1 MLEFLDEGHKVKVT
15 LQFRGRE
22 MAHPE
27 LGSKILDAVIEQLG
41 PIAKVDTSARLEGRN
56 MTMVLSPDKKAAK
69 RPVSPKPAT
78 TKPISANPTPI
89 KQDNS
94 IMTTETE
101 PQNAKDENI
110 QDSQEA
116 I

>member
-1 MLEFLDEGHKVKVT
+1 
-15 LQFRGRE
+15 
-22 MAHPE
+22 
-27 LGSKILDAVIEQLG
+27 
-41 PIAKVDTSARLEGRN
+41 

-69 RPVSPKPAT
+69 RPASPKPAV
-78 TKPISANPTPI
+78 TKPKTVIQTPI

-94 IMTTETE
+94 IKTTETE

-116 I
+116 V

>member
-1 MLEFLDEGHKVKVT
+1 
-15 LQFRGRE
+15 
-22 MAHPE
+22 
-27 LGSKILDAVIEQLG
+27 
-41 PIAKVDTSARLEGRN
+41 

-69 RPVSPKPAT
+69 RPASPKPAG
-78 TKPISANPTPI
+78 TKPTTVITTPI

-94 IMTTETE
+94 ITTTETE

>member
-1 MLEFLDEGHKVKVT
+1 
-15 LQFRGRE
+15 
-22 MAHPE
+22 
-27 LGSKILDAVIEQLG
+27 LDAVIEQLG

-78 TKPISANPTPI
+78 TKSISTNPTPI

-94 IMTTETE
+94 ITTTETE

>member
-1 MLEFLDEGHKVKVT
+1 
-15 LQFRGRE
+15 
-22 MAHPE
+22 
-27 LGSKILDAVIEQLG
+27 
-41 PIAKVDTSARLEGRN
+41 
-56 MTMVLSPDKKAAK
+56 MVLSPDKKAAK
-69 RPVSPKPAT
+69 RPASPKPAA
-78 TKPISANPTPI
+78 TKPTSVNPTPI

-94 IMTTETE
+94 ITTTETE